1 MSNLHKRLFSISLIS
16 LIHLAPNIALS
27 QVTIQEVL
35 VEKHNY
41 YEQFDGINGKKNAKH
56 GAYVKFQYPFQRAN
70 NTIAFGASPIF
81 LKTGQYHLNQKEGQ
95 WQTYYPIPPYNTIK
109 SMGFYNK
116 DKKVGNWTEYWPTRK
131 DEFMDTTFIYRVVDA
146 KYIDSTFTP
155 KKEQG
160 LYLNDLR
167 TGPWNFY
174 DIDEHLIQRYDYS
187 KNRLIALEE
196 DNSHPIKNHEA
207 TFLGGMIHFSEYIR
221 ERMQMVK
228 YKNEWEN
235 EVVIFELTIGKTGE
249 IVSLT
254 QKDKQNISNFDSQ
267 LKQILKNSVGMW
279 IPERKDNIPH
289 QSTFIITGTS
299 NAEKT
304 TDKEKHTI
312 KVSFQ
317 QHFEYQLQ

>member
-1 MSNLHKRLFSISLIS
+1 MSNFSKRLFSL
-16 LIHLAPNIALS
+16 LFFFLVYWVPNIALS

-56 GAYVKFQYPFQRAN
+56 GAYVKFQYPYQRMRGLFN
-70 NTIAFGASPIF
+70 FGESP
-81 LKTGQYHLNQKEGQ
+81 LLLETGNYHLNQKEGQ
-95 WQTYYPIPPYNTIK
+95 WQSYYDKPPYNTIK

-116 DKKVGNWTEYWPTRK
+116 DKKVGYWTEYWPTRK
-131 DEFMDTTFIYRVVDA
+131 DEFRDTTFIYRVLDA

-187 KNRLIALEE
+187 KKSLIALE
-196 DNSHPIKNHEA
+196 DNSSHLINDHEA
-207 TFLGGMIHFSEYIR
+207 AFLGGMSHFSVYIR
-221 ERMQMVK
+221 ERMHMVK
-228 YKNEWEN
+228 YKNDWKN
-235 EVVIFELTIGKTGE
+235 EVVIFELTIAKTGE
-249 IVSLT
+249 IVTLT
-254 QKDKQNISNFDSQ
+254 QQDKQNISNFDSQ
-267 LKQILKNSVGMW
+267 IKEILKNSEGMW
-279 IPERKDNIPH
+279 IPGRKENILQ
-289 QSTFIITGTS
+289 QSTFIVIGTS

-304 TDKEKHTI
+304 TDKEKRTI
-312 KVSFQ
+312 KMSFKQ
-317 QHFEYQLQ
+317 DFEYKVK